1 MTDTISTV
9 SQVAEYTTIVQNV
22 FLVIASAA
30 AALIAYLG
38 LTTWRK
44 ELKGKSEYAKAK
56 EVLKAVYKVRRAFN
70 HVRNPI
76 IYQYE
81 YPERMRDSSGHL
93 EKKYDYEGTAHVYE
107 NRWKFLAEAFEA
119 LEEENLDAQVE
130 WGPGF
135 QEVIVPLRR
144 CKVELQIA
152 ISNFLEGKKNPHER
166 RERAREDQED
176 ERSVLYHLGEN
187 SRHDKFTP
195 QINAA
200 IEEFEKKLR
209 PYIKK

>member
-1 MTDTISTV
+1 MTNTVSTI

-22 FLVIASAA
+22 FLAISGAA
-30 AALIAYLG
+30 AAVIAYLG
-38 LTTWRK
+38 LKTWRK

-70 HVRNPI
+70 HVRNPV

-81 YPERMRDSSGHL
+81 YPEGMRDSWGHL
-93 EKKYDYEGTAHVYE
+93 KKEYDYEGTAHVYE
-107 NRWKFLAEAFEA
+107 NRWKFLAEAFQA

-130 WGPGF
+130 WGPEF

-144 CKVELQIA
+144 CKGELQIA
-152 ISNFLEGKKNPHER
+152 IENLLKGKKNPHER
-166 RERAREDQED
+166 RERAREEREE
-176 ERSVLYHLGEN
+176 ERSVLYHIGEN

-200 IEEFEKKLR
+200 IEEFEKRLR